1 MLRPGEAGYTY
12 DGKENRMLSKK
23 WQSRLDRIL
32 VRAED
37 WVLSSIEMVGTA
49 AIPGVLCKKGG
60 SDAKFLCGHRITLA
74 STLSCSQN
82 LERLVPAGARQTVDL
97 HI

>member
-60 SDAKFLCGHRITLA
+60 SDK
-74 STLSCSQN
+74 
-82 LERLVPAGARQTVDL
+82 VPVWPSDHFGLYAVLQPKS
-97 HI
+97 